1 MVPPKGA
8 EAKPKMFFLFSD
20 MLLQVKRCSSLHSTS
35 GQKFTA
41 EHAYPLQDCTVE
53 KVFGHTRSQ
62 GGLLSVSV
70 CQLLVPEKPAE
81 RAQPQRLYERYLL
94 AVRAVRIMEND
105 TTFLMLPVYIIT
117 IKMRLKFRL
126 AALIQGFNKNYNLT
140 CSGVTDIL

>member
-81 RAQPQRLYERYLL
+81 RAQPQLLYERYLL

-105 TTFLMLPVYIIT
+105 TTFLMLAVYIIT

-126 AALIQGFNKNYNLT
+126 SALIQGFNKNYNLT

>member
-62 GGLLSVSV
+62 GGLLTVSV

-126 AALIQGFNKNYNLT
+126 SALIQGF
-140 CSGVTDIL
+140 